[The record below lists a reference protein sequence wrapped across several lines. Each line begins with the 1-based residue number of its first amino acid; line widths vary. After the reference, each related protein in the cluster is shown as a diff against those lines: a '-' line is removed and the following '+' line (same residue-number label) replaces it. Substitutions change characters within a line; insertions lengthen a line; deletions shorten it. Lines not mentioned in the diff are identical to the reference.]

1 MASRSVA
8 PVPAPSGVAGST
20 VPWLDELRYLLFG
33 CAAPAALFGLL
44 GWYNLTR
51 LHVAMVGVDRPD
63 SVWEFFTGP
72 LQRALYLAF
81 VSIPVAIYITR
92 PRARRRDTGFVARVA
107 AFTGTTMLLVYPAFF
122 DHGPRVGSA
131 PGFVRAVAGATMVLG
146 TAFGVW
152 GLVTLRHSFSII
164 PEARRVVRDGP
175 YRYVRHPLYAAEI
188 AVAVSLALQGDLH
201 AWSSLVLV
209 AFVGIQYVRSGFEER
224 LLRDTFAGYDD
235 YARVTPRLV
244 PFSKRL
250 A

>member
-1 MASRSVA
+1 MASQTVAAAPSSA
-8 PVPAPSGVAGST
+8 PVADAGSG
-20 VPWLDELRYLLFG
+20 WLEELRYLFFG

-51 LHVAMVGVDRPD
+51 VRAAMVGADRPD
-63 SVWEFFTGP
+63 TVWEFFTGP
-72 LQRALYLAF
+72 LQLTLYLAF

-92 PRARRRDTGFVARVA
+92 PRAQRRETAFVPRVA

-122 DHGPRVGSA
+122 DHGPPVGSL
-131 PGFVRAVAGATMVLG
+131 PGVVRGIAGVTMVVG

-175 YRYVRHPLYAAEI
+175 YRFVRHPLYAAEI
-188 AVAVSLALQGDLH
+188 AVAVSLALQGELH
-201 AWSSLVLV
+201 AWSSLVLL
-209 AFVGIQYVRSGFEER
+209 AFVAIQSGRSVFEER
-224 LLRDTFAGYDD
+224 LLRATFPDYDE

-244 PFSKRL
+244 PFTK
-250 A
+250 

>member
-1 MASRSVA
+1 MASRTVA
-8 PVPAPSGVAGST
+8 RPAAEPGVAST
-20 VPWLDELRYLLFG
+20 GAGWLEELRYLLFG

-51 LHVAMVGVDRPD
+51 LHAAMVGSDQPH

-81 VSIPVAIYITR
+81 VSIPVAIYVTR
-92 PRARRRDTGFVARVA
+92 PRAQRRDTGFVARLA

-131 PGFVRAVAGATMVLG
+131 PGFVRAIAGTTMVLG

-164 PEARRVVRDGP
+164 PEA
-175 YRYVRHPLYAAEI
+175 
-188 AVAVSLALQGDLH
+188 
-201 AWSSLVLV
+201 
-209 AFVGIQYVRSGFEER
+209 
-224 LLRDTFAGYDD
+224 
-235 YARVTPRLV
+235 
-244 PFSKRL
+244 
-250 A
+250 